1 MKKMETALHLCYASM
16 VDSMQFL
23 KNQGSCEGGLPS
35 VEIIFAQSTLVL
47 VVILDICEYAHT

>member
-1 MKKMETALHLCYASM
+1 MVYASM

-35 VEIIFAQSTLVL
+35 VDIVFAQSTLVL
-47 VVILDICEYAHT
+47 VVILDICESAHT